1 MKSNDRCNDLLKR
14 GLTECQDID
23 TFQRITTTQKK
34 RSSNVVS
41 TFGLRSRKARQ
52 ARCRTAEPLKYHS
65 IGVFTASEHLTLVTN
80 AHIQARLVRYK
91 GSLT

>member
-1 MKSNDRCNDLLKR
+1 MESSNHRNNVLKR
-14 GLTECQDID
+14 GFTERQDID

-34 RSSNVVS
+34 QSSNVVS

-65 IGVFTASEHLTLVTN
+65 IGVFTASEHLTLDTDV
-80 AHIQARLVRYK
+80 HI
-91 GSLT
+91 